1 MRRDIFPEMEGFMFA
16 TEGEAIPTYN
26 YIQYI
31 IKVPSIMFN
40 LSHPS
45 GSSSETIHHVIPSC

>member
-1 MRRDIFPEMEGFMFA
+1 MFA

-40 LSHPS
+40 SSHPS